1 MGQNEARG
9 LSFVN
14 DFIRIFTIWVS
25 GNTDS
30 RKWATPWKHGLLS
43 CEQLSQGA
51 IPPSVWSALSSQPYH
66 LGDAVGVPLTEHLH
80 PKGPPLW
87 LPGGGGGWAFFIT
100 VLIML
105 LGGSTSWKAV
115 VTAPHLRQ
123 HRHLHM
129 CCCCHSIYPDRHY
142 YTRANKNPHFKPGT
156 PCKFNAK
163 SSCIH
168 LKEYVPFYF
177 IKTKTVWKFN
187 ITLIT
192 ACKSA
197 LAPTV
202 PSTN

>member
-1 MGQNEARG
+1 MGQTRLLFDP
-9 LSFVN
+9 LSH
-14 DFIRIFTIWVS
+14 T
-25 GNTDS
+25 
-30 RKWATPWKHGLLS
+30 
-43 CEQLSQGA
+43 
-51 IPPSVWSALSSQPYH
+51 ALSPGWCCWCPTNGAPAAY
-66 LGDAVGVPLTEHLH
+66 
-80 PKGPPLW
+80 KGPPLW
-87 LPGGGGGWAFFIT
+87 LPGGGALFYHSSHLAVGG
-100 VLIML
+100 
-105 LGGSTSWKAV
+105 GGTSWKTV

-129 CCCCHSIYPDRHY
+129 CCCCHSIYPDRHF
-142 YTRANKNPHFKPGT
+142 YTCANKNPHFKPGT
-156 PCKFNAK
+156 PCKFNMK

-168 LKEYVPFYF
+168 LKECVP